1 MSKAVDIFS
10 GILFVRTRHY
20 DDVKKVVVL
29 QGNKPERRFFEE
41 RPQGEWI
48 IIDDTEQ
55 FIAKCSVCGMRLG
68 DLDALKEEIVK
79 LCTHINANNGITVPT
94 LAFTRIID
102 NAPTVEVPNYAMG
115 YQDGVRKVLKEVAE
129 GKHRPQGKWIDYNAY
144 YKTCPFCKRTVG
156 IDFLIQSYENPI
168 KTYNFCPNCGADM
181 RKGGAE

>member
-55 FIAKCSVCGMRLG
+55 FIAKCSICG
-68 DLDALKEEIVK
+68 
-79 LCTHINANNGITVPT
+79 
-94 LAFTRIID
+94 RIEDSRMI
-102 NAPTVEVPNYAMG
+102 
-115 YQDGVRKVLKEVAE
+115 K
-129 GKHRPQGKWIDYNAY
+129 DY
-144 YKTCPFCKRTVG
+144 PFCH
-156 IDFLIQSYENPI
+156 
-168 KTYNFCPNCGADM
+168 CGADM
-181 RKGGAE
+181 RGEENGNQN

>member
-48 IIDDTEQ
+48 I
-55 FIAKCSVCGMRLG
+55 
-68 DLDALKEEIVK
+68 
-79 LCTHINANNGITVPT
+79 
-94 LAFTRIID
+94 
-102 NAPTVEVPNYAMG
+102 
-115 YQDGVRKVLKEVAE
+115 
-129 GKHRPQGKWIDYNAY
+129 YNAY

-156 IDFLIQSYENPI
+156 IDFLIQSYENPPERI
-168 KTYNFCPNCGADM
+168 NFCPNCGADM
-181 RKGGAE
+181 RGGTE